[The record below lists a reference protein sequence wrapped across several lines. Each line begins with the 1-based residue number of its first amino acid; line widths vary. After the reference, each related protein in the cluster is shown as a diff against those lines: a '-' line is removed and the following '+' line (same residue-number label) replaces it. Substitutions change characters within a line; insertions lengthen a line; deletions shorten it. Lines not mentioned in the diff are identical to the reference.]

1 MKAFKWVLEFVD
13 QLSVVFYSIWVHF
26 ANDLNT
32 CMILNKSM
40 EEIPAALVCVTPNSG
55 ILNYILDRRKI

>member
-1 MKAFKWVLEFVD
+1 M
-13 QLSVVFYSIWVHF
+13 VFCSICVHF